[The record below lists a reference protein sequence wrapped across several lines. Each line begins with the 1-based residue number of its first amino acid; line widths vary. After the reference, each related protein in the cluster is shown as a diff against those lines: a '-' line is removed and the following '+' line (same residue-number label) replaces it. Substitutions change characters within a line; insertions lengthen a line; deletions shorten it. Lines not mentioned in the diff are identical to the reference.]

1 MTSRLLAALLGA
13 LLVAACATKSEPA
26 EDGLRL
32 VDLTPEVARGWDETA
47 SLPDAGRVT
56 AFKAHFANILPGFY
70 SHERFGM
77 PEPGPYDERLL
88 AGLKAYPEQRAKIEE
103 VSRRFAAML
112 DPARTSFEREFGP
125 MRGYPPIY
133 LVVSF
138 GEFDGGT
145 RTLPG
150 GGFLMFGA
158 DMVAKLHL
166 QHDIR
171 PFFHHEL
178 FHLYH
183 ARTFRECEQLWC
195 GLWTEGLA
203 VYAASRLNPGATD
216 SELLLTE
223 PEPLRDAVERN
234 RKEAVCTVLARRD
247 SIATADGRALFSSG
261 RLNERLPPRF
271 GYYLGYLV
279 AAEAGKTRSLKQL
292 AGLTPEQTRPVV
304 EAALRSLADC
314 PA

>member
-158 DMVAKLHL
+158 D
-166 QHDIR
+166 
-171 PFFHHEL
+171 
-178 FHLYH
+178 
-183 ARTFRECEQLWC
+183 
-195 GLWTEGLA
+195 
-203 VYAASRLNPGATD
+203 
-216 SELLLTE
+216 
-223 PEPLRDAVERN
+223 
-234 RKEAVCTVLARRD
+234 
-247 SIATADGRALFSSG
+247 
-261 RLNERLPPRF
+261 
-271 GYYLGYLV
+271 
-279 AAEAGKTRSLKQL
+279 
-292 AGLTPEQTRPVV
+292 
-304 EAALRSLADC
+304 
-314 PA
+314 